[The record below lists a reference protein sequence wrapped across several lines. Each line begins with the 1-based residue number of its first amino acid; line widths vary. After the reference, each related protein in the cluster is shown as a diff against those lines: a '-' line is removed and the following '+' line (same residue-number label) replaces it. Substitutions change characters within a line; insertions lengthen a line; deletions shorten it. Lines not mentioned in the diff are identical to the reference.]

1 MEKVNL
7 YFPEKTLN
15 INENDQPWVDSPL
28 LRVDKLRKREYNKR
42 KKSEKWKNLD
52 KLFSERADQLKEHYY
67 TNMVE
72 DLKTSNVGQWY
83 SKVKRMSSIDPTKE
97 EKVCVLKN

>member
-42 KKSEKWKNLD
+42 KKSKKWKNMD
-52 KLFSERADQLKEHYY
+52 KLFSEMADQLKEHYY
-67 TNMVE
+67 TNM
-72 DLKTSNVGQWY
+72 LKA
-83 SKVKRMSSIDPTKE
+83 SKLQM
-97 EKVCVLKN
+97 

>member
-42 KKSEKWKNLD
+42 KKSKNGKIWTNYFQKWLIN
-52 KLFSERADQLKEHYY
+52 
-67 TNMVE
+67 
-72 DLKTSNVGQWY
+72 
-83 SKVKRMSSIDPTKE
+83 
-97 EKVCVLKN
+97 